1 MSIISIPPMSPGAKS
16 YIPPSQKKKN
26 PTSRPTLAGRPR
38 LGGDL
43 GLGPFSAWPR
53 DFSVLFPGFR
63 LFSGFFL
70 QIQLFLIRFFWFS
83 FFQYFIFF
91 LVTRGFFSFSFSVLY
106 LIEKYEHF

>member
-1 MSIISIPPMSPGAKS
+1 
-16 YIPPSQKKKN
+16 
-26 PTSRPTLAGRPR
+26 

-53 DFSVLFPGFR
+53 DFSVLFLGFW

-70 QIQLFLIRFFWFS
+70 LIQLFLIWFS

-91 LVTRGFFSFSFSVLY
+91 LVTRGFFSFSYSVLY
-106 LIEKYEHF
+106 LIEKYEHFQILIIFQNNF